1 MKTTSIGEVRDLIDE
16 AEERERQMRI
26 HIEEL
31 ESEKN
36 AIEELLEE
44 LEEELKPLKEAQDA
58 YENMNVDRVSGII
71 NELEVFSKGE

>member
-26 HIEEL
+26 HL

-36 AIEELLEE
+36 TIEELLEE